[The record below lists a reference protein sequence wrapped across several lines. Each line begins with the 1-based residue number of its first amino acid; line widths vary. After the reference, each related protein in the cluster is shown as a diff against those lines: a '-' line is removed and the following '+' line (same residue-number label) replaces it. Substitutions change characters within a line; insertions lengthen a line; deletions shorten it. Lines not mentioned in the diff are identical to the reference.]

1 MIFFFKLQI
10 HSFAREA
17 RFPKDKCANF
27 WGYYQDRRILFPRLV
42 TEWSL
47 KLFSSEQNC
56 FDDQMRESVKYK
68 NTEHVEGVTRSD
80 VRTVNKW
87 PFQTPYLEIIWLS
100 LLSLASA
107 SPPSPT
113 PISHFPSCRTG
124 ISPGAKVT
132 HNGLELKATLVTFL
146 LDFGLDILGAGAGNL
161 PIFCK
166 NVSLDKCAPSVK
178 IWLTRKL
185 WEHITLTFSCI
196 KGNVTIILLSSCQH
210 LQKNDLF

>member
-132 HNGLELKATLVTFL
+132 QW
-146 LDFGLDILGAGAGNL
+146 FGAQGYSG
-161 PIFCK
+161 
-166 NVSLDKCAPSVK
+166 NVSS
-178 IWLTRKL
+178 WLWARYFGSRG
-185 WEHITLTFSCI
+185 WESSHI
-196 KGNVTIILLSSCQH
+196 
-210 LQKNDLF
+210 LQKCLSGQMCSKCQNLTYQKTLGTY